1 MITVKEVIQQ
11 EISHN
16 PVVRLGH
23 IYNMAA
29 AGSSKEEVCGN
40 ESNKKKYSEMALDE
54 IQLQKSAHRF
64 RPA

>member
-40 ESNKKKYSEMALDE
+40 ESNKKK
-54 IQLQKSAHRF
+54 I
-64 RPA
+64 